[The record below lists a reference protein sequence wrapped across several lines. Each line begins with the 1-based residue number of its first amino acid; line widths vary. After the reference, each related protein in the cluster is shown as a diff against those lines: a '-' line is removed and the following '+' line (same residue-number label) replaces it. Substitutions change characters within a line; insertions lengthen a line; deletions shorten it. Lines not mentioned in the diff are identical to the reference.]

1 MAKAPIVMNF
11 DGGGRREQA
20 MIDQSVQK
28 VMDGFSD
35 VAKRLDPDKQEYK
48 TAMNYA
54 GELLRDAMRA
64 AAPESGEIHYR
75 YQKGKGMPRGTGKL
89 VATYMP
95 GNLRRS
101 IKVFSHMNDKT
112 NVYVGV
118 EIQPRGKGGGVFTGD
133 RTDGWYARFLEYN
146 PGNKPFLRPAVL
158 ANRDRILRQLQ
169 AYVERQLNKA

>member
-1 MAKAPIVMNF
+1 MAKSITITF
-11 DGGGRREQA
+11 DGSGRQDQA
-20 MIDQSVQK
+20 MIDQAVQK
-28 VMDGFSD
+28 VMDSFSD
-35 VAKRLDPDKQEYK
+35 VAKRLNPKKQEYK
-48 TAMNYA
+48 SAMNYA
-54 GELLRDAMRA
+54 GEMLRDAMRA

-75 YQKGKGMPRGTGKL
+75 YAKSKGMPRGTGKL

-101 IKVFSHMNDKT
+101 IKVFEHMNDKR

-118 EIQPRGKGGGVFTGD
+118 EIQPRGKGTGVFTGD

-146 PGNKPFLRPAVL
+146 PGNKPFLRPAVI

-169 AYVERQLNKA
+169 SYVERQLRKA